1 MGSGPSHRQP
11 PEAGPQRRDALV
23 YAGYPGGP
31 AHLGPCTLA
40 GGRVGWA
47 TPRCSGGSGGVVPAF
62 SGHLCHPWGFSGVFP
77 WATPR
82 RESLGLPQRQGTGSR
97 KEGGRLPR
105 PSASGASPKATAQPV
120 RAASLLCAPPQ
131 ACPACVARLTPAS
144 DLSLLA
150 LPPESSGFRASV
162 SGLNPQMCMAE
173 GAPVNLACPG
183 HHSPCAKFS
192 RANRAG
198 QGRELAW
205 RCSHSAPHPASRA
218 CPSAQADS
226 LLGSLGR
233 LTPPARHTVPATD
246 PPVPAQ
252 CLSRAPTLSPMSSRV
267 LCPQQ
272 SFLPFLPPVAPQ
284 RHPMCPAL

>member
-1 MGSGPSHRQP
+1 MGAGELYQPFLGTCVTLGDSQVCSH
-11 PEAGPQRRDALV
+11 L
-23 YAGYPGGP
+23 
-31 AHLGPCTLA
+31 TL
-40 GGRVGWA
+40 R
-47 TPRCSGGSGGVVPAF
+47 
-62 SGHLCHPWGFSGVFP
+62 

-150 LPPESSGFRASV
+150 LRPESSGFRASV